1 MKINKFLFIIFVFFP
16 LFSFSQVIDTNYI
29 EPKNI
34 DVKIFRTINN
44 THCNF
49 LNTFI
54 SITDKSTLP
63 VNMLIP
69 ATLFTVSRINKN
81 YYDENSSVLV
91 FLSEMTGTGI
101 TFALKNIFKRD
112 RPFVSLKNVYYNKNN
127 PLTDRYSF
135 PSGRTTV
142 SFAMATSLTLRYP
155 DKPILITGVYLYSS
169 IIAFGRMYLGVH
181 YPSDVLG
188 GMLIGSGSAALIYSL
203 RKQIISGKNSF
214 FNESGRQ
221 DISNN
226 SVSTPLVLISFLS
239 TDIINYFIGGS
250 HNKVLKSTKFNI
262 DLNGNTNK
270 LLLNLD
276 L

>member
-135 PSGRTTV
+135 PSGHTTV